1 MYELCEYRAKV
12 MCTTCRCI
20 LCIDIVLCL
29 LDVQY
34 QYSAVRTVAIYT
46 AMVYQLYAFLIV
58 YYSAYLE

>member
-1 MYELCEYRAKV
+1 MVDRMYELCEYRAKV

-34 QYSAVRTVAIYT
+34 QYSAVRTAAIYT
-46 AMVYQLYAFLIV
+46 AMVH
-58 YYSAYLE
+58 